1 MLKKNRIIIISIFII
16 FIFSIVSQVFAETK
30 IGLIDLT
37 QKANLTIHFSTKESP
52 ANNIK
57 FKLYKVANI
66 NKECEFKL
74 TNKFKKYPISLEN
87 INIDNWKKL
96 ATTVE
101 TYIVADNI
109 VADKVEST
117 DIYGNASFND
127 LELGLYLV
135 IGNQYV
141 TEKNIYT
148 PTPVFICL
156 PTQNKQ
162 NIWEYNIS
170 IKIKYET
177 EKIEEKEDTISK
189 KVMLIWD
196 DNNDK
201 TSRPQSVKVYLLKD
215 GKIYDTIELSKVN
228 NWKHIWEGLSNKHKW
243 RIVEAGIEDKY
254 TTTFEEQ
261 GPTFVITK
269 KYRENKPDEDK
280 PNEKPE
286 DNMAVDRLPATGVL
300 WWPVPVLI
308 TIGVILFAIG
318 WIKRKGEEYEK

>member
-1 MLKKNRIIIISIFII
+1 MLKKNKIIIISIFII

-30 IGLIDLT
+30 LEEIDLT

-52 ANNIK
+52 ANDIK

-74 TNKFKKYPISLEN
+74 TNKFKKYPINLEN
-87 INIDNWKKL
+87 INIDSWKKL

-117 DIYGNASFND
+117 DIYGNVSFND

-135 IGNQYV
+135 IGNKYA

-170 IKIKYET
+170 TKIKYET
-177 EKIEEKEDTISK
+177 EKIEEKEETITK
-189 KVMLIWD
+189 KVMLIWN

-201 TSRPQSVKVYLLKD
+201 ESRPQSVKVHLLRD
-215 GKIYDTIELSKVN
+215 GKIYDTIELSEAN
-228 NWKHIWEGLSNKHKW
+228 NWKHIWEGLSSKYNW
-243 RIVEAGIEDKY
+243 QIVEEGVTDKY

-261 GPTFVITK
+261 GPTFII
-269 KYRENKPDEDK
+269 NKEYKDKK
-280 PNEKPE
+280 PNEEKPE
-286 DNMAVDRLPATGVL
+286 NNLDADRLPATGVL

-318 WIKRKGEEYEK
+318 WLRRKGEEYEK